1 MKQQNTYFK
10 ANTLADPFERQ
21 ISSWLVRQ
29 ISMGKESLLVLFVN
43 GWANVDF
50 RARMRVTFCELT
62 VTVCYYYSL

>member
-50 RARMRVTFCELT
+50 RARIRVT
-62 VTVCYYYSL
+62 S